1 MVSLGPTIRVS
12 SLRGGRG
19 VGVAWGFIPNGFLWR
34 KKMPALGGHFVLVGL
49 LACLRLHYQFNVGC
63 APSCAARAVTAL
75 QHCHKANGFFAAVP

>member
-19 VGVAWGFIPNGFLWR
+19 VGGARGFIPNGFLTR

-49 LACLRLHYQFNVGC
+49 LLGWLRLYYQFNVGC
-63 APSCAARAVTAL
+63 APSCAASAIAAL
-75 QHCHKANGFFAAVP
+75 QQCH